1 MFQKIVLFSGLLLL
15 ASCQSEVCECADQ
28 WLEMTNALKAA
39 EAKGQS
45 IDKILKKYEKPL
57 NKCEN
62 MDANKTAAE
71 KEQML
76 EELRSCESYKKI
88 GKE

>member
-1 MFQKIVLFSGLLLL
+1 
-15 ASCQSEVCECADQ
+15 
-28 WLEMTNALKAA
+28 
-39 EAKGQS
+39 
-45 IDKILKKYEKPL
+45 
-57 NKCEN
+57 

>member
-1 MFQKIVLFSGLLLL
+1 
-15 ASCQSEVCECADQ
+15 
-28 WLEMTNALKAA
+28 MTNALKEA
-39 EAKGQS
+39 ESKGQP
-45 IDKILKKYEKPL
+45 IDKMLKKYEGPL
-57 NKCEN
+57 KKCEN

-76 EELRSCESYKKI
+76 EELRACDSYKKI

>member
-1 MFQKIVLFSGLLLL
+1 
-15 ASCQSEVCECADQ
+15 
-28 WLEMTNALKAA
+28 
-39 EAKGQS
+39 
-45 IDKILKKYEKPL
+45 
-57 NKCEN
+57 

-76 EELRSCESYKKI
+76 EELRACDSYKKI